1 MSWGVG
7 PESHQAVAQL
17 NLQPEQLTSSRL
29 KSDKMV
35 DLPLDEI
42 LILEK
47 FAFFL
52 RNFRESMRNLEKVRE
67 SMRKLEKLCLAPS
80 HRLLVTIVLLRF
92 HNIFTTYLVLFH
104 KTKQKITLT

>member
-67 SMRKLEKLCLAPS
+67 N
-80 HRLLVTIVLLRF
+80 HTFYYVVITVYYFLLRF